1 MLADKKILL
10 IISGGIAAYKALD
23 LIRRLKERQVR
34 VVPVLTRAAEEFVT
48 PLTVSALAGE
58 KVYRDLFDLT
68 DEAEMG
74 HIELS
79 RAADLVVVA
88 PCDGRSDGEDG
99 GWARERPGLD
109 LADGDRQARADRARD
124 EREDVGASGDPEKP
138 RNVLQGDG
146 FRVVG
151 PEVGSRWPAA
161 NSDRAVCPK
170 CRRSSPPSRR
180 LSGPGRFRASCA
192 RDLGADP

>member
-10 IISGGIAAYKALD
+10 IISGGIAAYKSLD
-23 LIRRLKERQVR
+23 LIRRLRERQVG

-48 PLTVSALAGE
+48 PLTVSALAGV

-88 PCDGRSDGEDG
+88 PATADLMAKMAG
-99 GWARERPGLD
+99 GHAND
-109 LADGDRQARADRARD
+109 LASTLLMATD
-124 EREDVGASGDPEKP
+124 KP
-138 RNVLQGDG
+138 A
-146 FRVVG
+146 F
-151 PEVGSRWPAA
+151 
-161 NSDRAVCPK
+161 
-170 CRRSSPPSRR
+170 
-180 LSGPGRFRASCA
+180 
-192 RDLGADP
+192 